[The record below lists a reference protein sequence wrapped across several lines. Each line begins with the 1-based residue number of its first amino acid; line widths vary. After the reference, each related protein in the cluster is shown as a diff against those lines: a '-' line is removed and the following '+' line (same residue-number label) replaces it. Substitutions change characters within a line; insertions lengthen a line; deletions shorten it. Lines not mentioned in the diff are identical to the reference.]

1 MLRPSASLEAV
12 TAAWMDHYG
21 GEVVQAQL
29 DGLRRPGPE
38 PDQAISLLSA
48 PRGLHNQT
56 RGLYSPAEIERWRAD
71 LPALKI
77 REVPDIN
84 RYTIVM
90 SAAGASA
97 GGPGGL

>member
-1 MLRPSASLEAV
+1 
-12 TAAWMDHYG
+12 MDHYG